1 MLLSPVL
8 GTSFFTVCVCS
19 FCVLFLS
26 VLVKTCVLC
35 STGLENSGFLILGVS
50 FLGSSTLEVS
60 VFLGSSGFL
69 GCSTFGTSGFLGSGL
84 LDSSGLFGVSG
95 SAGLLGSTGFGSG
108 LLGSSGFLGSSF
120 FSLVFLIVSTP
131 PLLVTLTVYTSSVAL
146 YPSGAVISVT
156 SYSPSSRLSDN
167 AIPLSLDV
175 SSKLLSPLVI
185 LNFAPASP
193 FPVSES
199 TFLILNLPLISVFK
213 PPPADLYTHTPA
225 VLHGAIASALSSAEL
240 FCIGS
245 SSFTVVA

>member
-1 MLLSPVL
+1 M
-8 GTSFFTVCVCS
+8 
-19 FCVLFLS
+19 
-26 VLVKTCVLC
+26 LC
-35 STGLENSGFLILGVS
+35 STGFGGSGFLISGVS
-50 FLGSSTLEVS
+50 FLGSSTFGVS
-60 VFLGSSGFL
+60 VFLGSSGFS

-84 LDSSGLFGVSG
+84 LGSSGLFGVSG
-95 SAGLLGSTGFGSG
+95 CSGLLGSAG

-131 PLLVTLTVYTSSVAL
+131 PLLVTSTVYTSSVDL

-156 SYSPSSRLSDN
+156 LYSPSSRLSDS

-185 LNFAPASP
+185 LNLAPASP
-193 FPVSES
+193 LPVSES

-225 VLHGAIASALSSAEL
+225 VLPGAIESALSSAEL